1 VAWFLFK
8 HLAFLL
14 LTLLVLSFLVFSL
27 NELSP
32 GGAARKLLGGYAVP
46 TAPGVA
52 GVREALYA
60 VVPGPKD
67 GATAAGGC

>member
-1 VAWFLFK
+1 VAWFLLK

-32 GGAARKLLGGYAVP
+32 GGAARKILGRYAVP
-46 TAPGVA
+46 MAPGAPSV
-52 GVREALYA
+52 
-60 VVPGPKD
+60 
-67 GATAAGGC
+67 

>member
-1 VAWFLFK
+1 VAWFLLK
-8 HLAFLL
+8 HLVFLP

-32 GGAARKLLGGYAVP
+32 GGAARKILGGYAVL

-52 GVREALYA
+52 GVR
-60 VVPGPKD
+60 VWQIMSR
-67 GATAAGGC
+67 